1 MALKKRSLDVMSAY
15 SVEEQLYL
23 YKKTKELK
31 EAYISKNESVLDLFK
46 IQDPRMGIYEVFLE
60 DSTRTKESF
69 RNAIEFHGVRGKVFD
84 SSTSSFNKYESYADT
99 FNMLT

>member
-1 MALKKRSLDVMSAY
+1 MVFIPKTLDVISSY
-15 SVEEQLYL
+15 SLEEQMYI

-31 EAYISKNESVLDLFK
+31 EAFDNHDEKTLYLFK
-46 IQDPRMGIYEVFLE
+46 SNDKNIGIYEVFLE

-69 RNAIEFHGVRGKVFD
+69 RNAIEFHGITSKIFD
-84 SSTSSFNKYESYADT
+84 TQSSSFNKKESYADT